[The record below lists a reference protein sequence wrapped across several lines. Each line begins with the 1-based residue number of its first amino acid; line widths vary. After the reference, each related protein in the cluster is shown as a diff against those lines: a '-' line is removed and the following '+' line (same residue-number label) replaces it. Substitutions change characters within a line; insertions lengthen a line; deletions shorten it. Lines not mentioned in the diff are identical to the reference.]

1 MLPFQAPTKVPIE
14 LRIVAKGGL
23 AVQRASLQAEHRR
36 GAGDPI
42 ERPDVLG
49 WIEISWRDLL
59 RAQQYQHVWI
69 HQQVSLLIIEQVDH
83 ILAIEKPG
91 ETLVLAIVS
100 TGAPAV
106 KISKL

>member
-1 MLPFQAPTKVPIE
+1 MLPVQAPTKVPIE

-59 RAQQYQHVWI
+59 RAQQYQNVWI
-69 HQQVSLLIIEQVDH
+69 HQRVTLTIEQVDH

-91 ETLVLAIVS
+91 ETALLPVL
-100 TGAPAV
+100 PP
-106 KISKL
+106 